1 MNDEGTYLYCIIR
14 SSEARDFGP
23 LGVGG
28 RGDHGTTISFDD
40 LSGVVSNARTRR
52 YAATRENT
60 MAHEKAIEKVMS
72 EGHTAL
78 PVRFGTVAGSVQ
90 EVRDVLRKRH
100 REFADLVRDMD
111 NKVELGVKALWRDM
125 EGVFAEIIEE
135 RSDIKALKNEVARN
149 SKRGSLMRVG
159 EMVKEALERKKERE
173 ATQILNSLRKI
184 AADFKENTTYG
195 DNMFLNAAFLVQ
207 RDREKEFDNEIE
219 ALTMKYEGR
228 AKIKY
233 VGPAPPFNFVNIVIH
248 WDK

>member
-1 MNDEGTYLYCIIR
+1 M
-14 SSEARDFGP
+14 
-23 LGVGG
+23 
-28 RGDHGTTISFDD
+28 
-40 LSGVVSNARTRR
+40 
-52 YAATRENT
+52 
-60 MAHEKAIEKVMS
+60 
-72 EGHTAL
+72 
-78 PVRFGTVAGSVQ
+78 
-90 EVRDVLRKRH
+90 
-100 REFADLVRDMD
+100 
-111 NKVELGVKALWRDM
+111 KALWRDM
-125 EGVFAEIIEE
+125 ERVFAEIIEE
-135 RSDIKALKNEVARN
+135 RSDIKALKNEVALN